1 MLSDI
6 AQPVVFGDENIS
18 RIRAIFARNNPKQR
32 GLAMP
37 VSAHKPHPFPMVELK
52 ADIFKQDLSAEALG
66 QIFYRNH
73 ICLYIFL
80 NF

>member
-1 MLSDI
+1 MI
-6 AQPVVFGDENIS
+6 
-18 RIRAIFARNNPKQR
+18 
-32 GLAMP
+32 
-37 VSAHKPHPFPMVELK
+37 ELK